1 MIDNKIGGD
10 DAYQDYVDNIQALSN
25 ILEGRPERRY
35 ITHKH
40 VEVRR
45 CLARNGHYLKEL
57 SKDPEESVRKI
68 VESALSKGVY

>member
-1 MIDNKIGGD
+1 MANIKSDCD
-10 DAYQDYVDNIQALSN
+10 DAYQDYVDNVQALSN

-57 SKDPEESVRKI
+57 SKDPDESVRTI
-68 VESALSKGVY
+68 VKSALSRST

>member
-1 MIDNKIGGD
+1 MIANKAGGD

-35 ITHKH
+35 VTHKH

-57 SKDPEESVRKI
+57 SKDHDESVRTI
-68 VESALSKGVY
+68 VKSALSRST

>member
-1 MIDNKIGGD
+1 MTGDKVDCD
-10 DAYQDYVDNIQALSN
+10 DAYKDYVDNIQALSN
-25 ILEGRPERRY
+25 ILEGRPERQY

-57 SKDPEESVRKI
+57 SKDPDESVRKI
-68 VESALSKGVY
+68 VKSALSRSE

>member
-1 MIDNKIGGD
+1 MSNKSSGD

-57 SKDPEESVRKI
+57 SQDPEESVRKI
-68 VESALSKGVY
+68 VASTLTRSV

>member
-1 MIDNKIGGD
+1 MANIKSDCD
-10 DAYQDYVDNIQALSN
+10 DAYQDYVDNVQALSN

-57 SKDPEESVRKI
+57 SKDPEKSVRKI
-68 VESALSKGVY
+68 VEGALNRSV

>member
-1 MIDNKIGGD
+1 MVSKKTGGD

-35 ITHKH
+35 VTHKH

-57 SKDPEESVRKI
+57 SKDPDESVRTI
-68 VESALSKGVY
+68 VKSALSRST

>member
-1 MIDNKIGGD
+1 MTGNKIGSGD
-10 DAYQDYVDNIQALSN
+10 DAYRDYVENIQALSN
-25 ILEGRPERRY
+25 ILEGRPERQH

-57 SKDPEESVRKI
+57 SKDPDESVRKI
-68 VESALSKGVY
+68 VNSALSRSE